1 MKKFTIKIDD
11 SIGDISISID
21 KIISE
26 YKNPQKQIISEAFTK
41 SDIKEIEDMV
51 RKQFKKEMMDDVEKK
66 IEDIVKKEIGG
77 KENEKVIMEIC
88 QNMFIEFHKLLW
100 VRRSFWS
107 KSLAK
112 KN

>member
-1 MKKFTIKIDD
+1 MKKLTFKIDD
-11 SIGDISISID
+11 NIGDVELNIN
-21 KIISE
+21 KIIHE
-26 YKNPQKQIISEAFTK
+26 YKTPQKQIISEAFTK

-88 QNMFIEFHKLLW
+88 QNTLIQFVKSLW
-100 VRRSFWS
+100 VKRSFW
-107 KSLAK
+107 
-112 KN
+112 KNLPNKGS